1 MNVYKV
7 KIHYIK
13 CVRDLDISLPVKKG
27 LYAIT
32 GMNGCGKSTIAACA
46 STAFFLLKMKEFF
59 GIVDNDADIKLEFGA
74 NAKHLFLKQG
84 KWKRKGTGHIGLN
97 GFYEGSLIF
106 GNRFRDTSFD
116 KIKQLINI
124 SDEQLQVSD
133 DFIRK
138 NLGLILQGD
147 ENFYQKL
154 YQIYDPQLF
163 DGTVFV
169 YEKNGKRVSQFHMS
183 TGEYL
188 LLSILNS
195 P

>member
-1 MNVYKV
+1 M
-7 KIHYIK
+7 
-13 CVRDLDISLPVKKG
+13 
-27 LYAIT
+27 
-32 GMNGCGKSTIAACA
+32 
-46 STAFFLLKMKEFF
+46 
-59 GIVDNDADIKLEFGA
+59 
-74 NAKHLFLKQG
+74 
-84 KWKRKGTGHIGLN
+84 N

-124 SDEQLQVSD
+124 SDEQLQVSE

-163 DGTVFV
+163 DGTVFFS
-169 YEKNGKRVSQFHMS
+169 EKNGKRVSQFHMS

-195 P
+195 LLLKINDRQNKTGFVSPDRRYKMPTVVRPQQM